1 MRAAVLGDWG
11 PYREFFDRIGGGWQ
25 PVAQQRNGC
34 AMKRRTFLQATA
46 AGGAAVAAPALGQP
60 ARASTLRFVPQANLT
75 ALDPIW
81 TSAIVTQMHGYHVY
95 DTLFA
100 VNGAQQPRP
109 QMAEGHRVSDD
120 GRVWQIRLREGLRFH
135 DGEPVRAIDCAA
147 SLERWSKRDAFGQ
160 ILAAVVDR
168 WAATDDRTLEI
179 RLKRPFPLLLDALAK
194 PDANVAFI
202 LPERLARTD
211 ASTQVS
217 EMIGSGPYRFQRD
230 EFVSGSRV
238 VYARNDAYVPR
249 QEPSDWASGGK
260 IAHFPRIE
268 WHILPDPATASAALQ
283 NGEIDWLEQP
293 LTDLLPTLQ
302 RNRNIAVEA
311 LNPTGLMSIMRLNH
325 LQAPFNDPKVRQAV
339 ALSVDQTE
347 YMRATMGDDPSVWR
361 ECHSLFPCGTPL
373 GVENLSELNAPPRSL
388 DRARAALQA
397 SGYRGEKVVIINPTD
412 FPLIGPHGQITADR
426 LRRIGMNV
434 ELAETDWG
442 TVVQRRVRREPVD
455 LGGWSIF
462 HTYGSSLAY
471 LNPGVSSLVKGPGA
485 SGWFGWYESP
495 RAQELVQAWLDAAEP
510 DRQQS
515 LANEINK
522 LAQDDVATIPLG
534 QFVIRSA
541 YRRRITGL
549 AKGSMPY
556 PWGVR
561 PA

>member
-1 MRAAVLGDWG
+1 
-11 PYREFFDRIGGGWQ
+11 
-25 PVAQQRNGC
+25 
-34 AMKRRTFLQATA
+34 MKRRTLLR
-46 AGGAAVAAPALGQP
+46 GAAAASFAAAAPAVAQP
-60 ARASTLRFVPQANLT
+60 ARTATLRFVPQANLT

-95 DTLFA
+95 DTLYA
-100 VNGAQQPRP
+100 VDGNQQARP
-109 QMAEGHRVSDD
+109 QMAEGHTVSPD
-120 GRVWQIRLREGLRFH
+120 GRVWTIRLRQGLRFH
-135 DGEPVRAIDCAA
+135 DGEPVRAQDCAA

-168 WAATDDRTLEI
+168 WGATDDRTLEI

-194 PDANVAFI
+194 PDANVPFI
-202 LPERLARTD
+202 MPERLARTD
-211 ASTQVS
+211 ASTQVA
-217 EMIGSGPYRFQRD
+217 EVVGSGPYRFLRD

-238 VYARNDAYVPR
+238 VYAKNDAYVPR
-249 QEPSDWASGGK
+249 QEASDWASGGK
-260 IAHFPRIE
+260 VAHFPRIE
-268 WHILPDPATASAALQ
+268 WHILPDPATAAAALQ
-283 NGEIDWLEQP
+283 SGEVDWLEQP
-293 LTDLLPTLQ
+293 LSDLIPTLQ
-302 RNRNIAVEA
+302 RNRNIAVDI
-311 LNPTGLMSIMRLNH
+311 LNPAGLLSIMRLNH
-325 LQAPFNDPKVRQAV
+325 LQAPFNDVKTRQAV
-339 ALSVDQTE
+339 ALSVDQPE
-347 YMRATMGDDPSVWR
+347 YMQATLGSDRSVWR
-361 ECHSLFPCGTPL
+361 ECRSLFPCGTPL
-373 GVENLSELNAPPRSL
+373 GVEDLSEFNAPPRSL

-397 SGYRGEKVVIINPTD
+397 SGYKGEKVVIINPTD

-434 ELAETDWG
+434 ELADTDWG

-455 LGGWSIF
+455 QGGWSIF

-485 SGWFGWYESP
+485 SGWFGWYTSP
-495 RAQELVQAWLDAAEP
+495 RAEELVQAWLDAAEP
-510 DRQQS
+510 ERQRS

-534 QFVIRSA
+534 QFFIRTA
-541 YRRRITGL
+541 YRRSITGL